1 MPFREAFDCLWCG
14 RAHRTRSGED
24 LEGWAGLCP
33 DCVGRA
39 GDNGFLRFRVRAA
52 LQERSR
58 GSATAAPE
66 AEVSPGTVAPQEHDL
81 DAEMKAYYA
90 ARAPEYD
97 DAYVR
102 PGGSAG
108 GSAGG
113 SVLDLWRERELDEIT
128 GWLDQVPLRG
138 EIVELAAGTGWWS
151 PLLVQKGDLS
161 IYDINPE
168 PLDIARQRLVA
179 HGLRAH
185 IHVRDAWEQP
195 DRQVDGVFCGF
206 WLSHVPRQRLGD
218 FLGLVAA
225 WLRRD
230 GLFAF
235 LDERAG
241 TPGVDPGADPETGTT
256 QRRLKDGRGFRI
268 PKVYY
273 TPDELAASLSAAG
286 FVQTDIRETA
296 RYFLMGTAVR

>member
-33 DCVGRA
+33 ECVGRA
-39 GDNGFLRFRVRAA
+39 GDNGFLRFRVRSA
-52 LQERSR
+52 LQERAR
-58 GSATAAPE
+58 SAA
-66 AEVSPGTVAPQEHDL
+66 SPDL

-90 ARAPEYD
+90 GRAPEYD
-97 DAYVR
+97 EIYGQR
-102 PGGSAG
+102 GGVS
-108 GSAGG
+108 GG

-128 GWLDQVPLRG
+128 GWLDRVPLSG

-151 PLLVQKGDLS
+151 PLLAQKGDLS
-161 IYDINPE
+161 LYDINAA
-168 PLDIARQRLVA
+168 PLDIARGRLVA

-185 IHVRDAWEQP
+185 IHVRDAWQEP

-206 WLSHVPRQRLGD
+206 WLSHVPRARLSE
-218 FLGLVAA
+218 FLGLVAR
-225 WLRRD
+225 WLRA
-230 GLFAF
+230 GGMFAF

-241 TPGVDPGADPETGTT
+241 TADPDPAADPQTGITV
-256 QRRLKDGRGFRI
+256 RRLGDDREFRI

-273 TPDELAASLSAAG
+273 ARGELESALAEAG
-286 FVQTDIRETA
+286 FDRCEIRQTE
-296 RYFLMGTAVR
+296 RYFLMGTATR

>member
-33 DCVGRA
+33 ECVGWT
-39 GDNGFLRFRVRAA
+39 GDNGFLRFRVRSA
-52 LQERSR
+52 LQERAR
-58 GSATAAPE
+58 AA
-66 AEVSPGTVAPQEHDL
+66 ASPDL

-97 DAYVR
+97 EIYGQRGAA
-102 PGGSAG
+102 S
-108 GSAGG
+108 GG
-113 SVLDLWRERELDEIT
+113 SVLDLWREREIDEIT
-128 GWLDQVPLRG
+128 GWLDQVPLSG

-151 PLLVQKGDLS
+151 PLLAQKGELS
-161 IYDINPE
+161 LYDINAE
-168 PLDIARQRLVA
+168 PLDIARGRLVA

-185 IHVRDAWEQP
+185 IHVRDAWQEP

-206 WLSHVPRQRLGD
+206 WLSHVPRSRLSE
-218 FLGLVAA
+218 FLGLVAR
-225 WLRRD
+225 WLRAGGR
-230 GLFAF
+230 FAF

-241 TPGVDPGADPETGTT
+241 TAAPDPAADPETGITV
-256 QRRLKDGRGFRI
+256 RRLGDDKEFRI

-273 TPDELAASLSAAG
+273 APAELETALRDAG
-286 FVQTDIRETA
+286 FDRSEVRETE
-296 RYFLMGTAVR
+296 RYFLMGTALR

>member
-33 DCVGRA
+33 ECVGRA
-39 GDNGFLRFRVRAA
+39 GDNGFLRFRVRSA
-52 LQERSR
+52 LQERAR
-58 GSATAAPE
+58 AA
-66 AEVSPGTVAPQEHDL
+66 ASPDL

-97 DAYVR
+97 EIYGQRGAA
-102 PGGSAG
+102 S
-108 GSAGG
+108 GG
-113 SVLDLWRERELDEIT
+113 SVLDLWREREIDEIT
-128 GWLDQVPLRG
+128 GWLDQVPLSG

-151 PLLVQKGDLS
+151 PLLAQKGELS
-161 IYDINPE
+161 LYDINAE
-168 PLDIARQRLVA
+168 PLDIARGRLVA

-185 IHVRDAWEQP
+185 IHVRDAWQEP

-206 WLSHVPRQRLGD
+206 WLSHVPRSRLSE
-218 FLGLVAA
+218 FLGLVAR
-225 WLRRD
+225 WLRAGGR
-230 GLFAF
+230 FAF

-241 TPGVDPGADPETGTT
+241 TAAPDPAADPETGITV
-256 QRRLKDGRGFRI
+256 RRLGDDKEFRI

-273 TPDELAASLSAAG
+273 APGELESALREAG
-286 FVQTDIRETA
+286 FDRSEVRETE
-296 RYFLMGTAVR
+296 RYFLMGTALR

>member
-33 DCVGRA
+33 ECVGRA
-39 GDNGFLRFRVRAA
+39 GDNGFLRFRVRSA
-52 LQERSR
+52 LQERAR
-58 GSATAAPE
+58 AA
-66 AEVSPGTVAPQEHDL
+66 ASPDL

-97 DAYVR
+97 EIYGQRGAA
-102 PGGSAG
+102 S
-108 GSAGG
+108 GG
-113 SVLDLWRERELDEIT
+113 SVLDLWREREIDEIT
-128 GWLDQVPLRG
+128 GWLDQVPLSG

-151 PLLVQKGDLS
+151 PLLAQKGELS
-161 IYDINPE
+161 LYDINAE
-168 PLDIARQRLVA
+168 PLDIARGRLVA

-185 IHVRDAWEQP
+185 IHVRDAWQEP

-206 WLSHVPRQRLGD
+206 WLSHVPRSRLSE
-218 FLGLVAA
+218 FLGLVAR
-225 WLRRD
+225 WLRAGGR
-230 GLFAF
+230 FAF

-241 TPGVDPGADPETGTT
+241 TAAPDPAADPETGITV
-256 QRRLKDGRGFRI
+256 RRLGDDKEFRI

-273 TPDELAASLSAAG
+273 APAELETALREAG
-286 FVQTDIRETA
+286 FDRSEVRETE
-296 RYFLMGTAVR
+296 RYFLMGTALR